1 MLPDE
6 VTVNVSLKTFV
17 VGSVIHAPLLT
28 TPPLNVPTLV
38 SKFTVPVLVNAPLIT
53 NRPLLA
59 RTKPLLASPAPTT
72 SNVLGLLA
80 RRLPWLMSLLLIVP
94 KPLMVPAAKF
104 VRLPPMTDPPS
115 MDTVLALVQ
124 AAKTLSVALLLRT
137 AVPIRFGA
145 LCNVRV
151 APVVG
156 DKVAPALM
164 V

>member
-1 MLPDE
+1 M
-6 VTVNVSLKTFV
+6 
-17 VGSVIHAPLLT
+17 
-28 TPPLNVPTLV
+28 
-38 SKFTVPVLVNAPLIT
+38 
-53 NRPLLA
+53 
-59 RTKPLLASPAPTT
+59 
-72 SNVLGLLA
+72 
-80 RRLPWLMSLLLIVP
+80 MSLLLIVP

-164 V
+164 VTTPLIEPPPPNVAPALTCTTPLPVPEPAVLLTSNVPEFTVVAPL